1 MAVTSTQIQQL
12 YVAYFARPADPVG
25 LNFYIESAAASTA
38 AGTSDATILDSIS
51 TTFAASAEY
60 TANFTGMSNAQI
72 VNQVYQNL
80 FSHSAD
86 TSGLLYWAGKLTSGA
101 LTVSNIVRAIS
112 ASAVGANNVDGV
124 AFGSKV
130 TAAESFTASLTTAEQ
145 IIGYSGTA
153 AGVLAKA
160 YITSV
165 NSAATL
171 ATAIVPATLTSTVTS
186 VVAAGNY
193 VAGSTFTL
201 TTGSNTGTSFTGSTG
216 ADYFDGSLSTTGLQ
230 TLGTGDVLVGGGGTD
245 TLSAAINATG
255 TYAPSLSTIETVST
269 TFTGTGTLSLLN
281 STGIT
286 SLESAN
292 STQTATF
299 TNIASLTG
307 LTLKVTDTPPARIS
321 ASPLRRYR
329 ERLIRLR

>member
-25 LNFYIESAAASTA
+25 LNFYIASAASSTA

-51 TTFAASAEY
+51 TTFASSAEY

-80 FSHSAD
+80 FSHAAD
-86 TSGLLYWAGKLTSGA
+86 ATGLLYWAGKMTSGA

-112 ASAVGANNVDGV
+112 TSAVTAANVDGV
-124 AFGSKV
+124 AFNSKV
-130 TAAESFTASLTTAEQ
+130 SAAESFTAALTTTEQ

-171 ATAIVPATLTSTVTS
+171 ATAIVSSTLSSTVTS

-201 TTGSNTGTSFTGSTG
+201 TTSANTFTGSTG
-216 ADYFDGSLSTTGLQ
+216 DDTFDASLSSTSMTFGAAD
-230 TLGTGDVLVGGGGTD
+230 TINGGAGTD
-245 TLSAAINATG
+245 TLNVAASA
-255 TYAPSLSTIETVST
+255 
-269 TFTGTGTLSLLN
+269 
-281 STGIT
+281 T
-286 SLESAN
+286 SVL
-292 STQTATF
+292 
-299 TNIASLTG
+299 
-307 LTLKVTDTPPARIS
+307 
-321 ASPLRRYR
+321 
-329 ERLIRLR
+329 